1 MALSKVGLV
10 QIGTGVAADRKIQF
24 DGNAQDFH
32 IGIDDSVDDL
42 IIGKGSALGTTA
54 NIVIDEAGHVTMPLQ
69 CSFSAYNNGGQANK
83 TGDDTMYT
91 VLFDTERF
99 DLNGDFASST
109 FTAPVTGKYL
119 LSAHIG
125 LTGYTTSST
134 YSNMYLVTSNDT
146 YAEFAGTEVENNQMF
161 SFSIVADMDA
171 SDTAYIRCN
180 AGGEGSKV
188 VDVANGGD
196 GLCFFSGCLLA

>member
-69 CSFSAYNNGGQANK
+69 SCFSAYYNGAQSNK

-146 YAEFAGTEVENNQMF
+146 YAEFAGTEVENNQFF
-161 SFSIVADMDA
+161 SYSIVADMDA
-171 SDTAYIRCN
+171 SDTAIVRVN

-188 VDVANGGD
+188 VDVAD
-196 GLCFFSGCLLA
+196 GADGTCFFSGCLLA